1 MYQKPCYVAD
11 INECQTNMSTCSHGC
26 TNIDAGYTCS
36 CPIGFSLSS
45 DQRTCLGSLLLYF

>member
-1 MYQKPCYVAD
+1 MYQKPCYIAD